1 MGRDGW
7 AAALGG
13 AAARVALSIAAGV
26 AVGAFVASFAA
37 AQSARDEQQRLQA
50 VRNEIKAVEQRLARQ
65 TTERDENA
73 RALRTAE
80 TDIAAAARKLAALR
94 ADLREGERKQRSL
107 AERAERA
114 SQRLAAER
122 GELARQVRAAYVGG
136 REEVVKLL
144 LSQDSP
150 ATLGRMLVYYDYFNR
165 ARGARIGAIA
175 GEMEEL
181 AQLRAA
187 SDAAQRELADL
198 AAAQATQVESLGH
211 ARDERRALV
220 AKLDAGIGDTNAAIA
235 KLRTEERRLGDLVKQ
250 LAAAT
255 AGFPVDTGQPFA
267 RSKGKLAW
275 PVPGRLAGDYGQPR
289 AGGPVKWNGVL
300 LEAER
305 GASVRAVY
313 SGRVAF
319 ADWLP
324 GLGLLVIVD
333 HGDGYMSLYGH
344 NESLL
349 KEPGDRVQAGEVIA
363 QVGDSGGQA
372 RPGLYF
378 EIRQN
383 GEPVNPHQWIT
394 RPVAP
399 R

>member
-7 AAALGG
+7 VAALGG
-13 AAARVALSIAAGV
+13 AAARGALSIAACAV
-26 AVGAFVASFAA
+26 VGALAASFAV

-50 VRNEIKAVEQRLARQ
+50 VRSEIKAVEQKLARQ

-73 RALRTAE
+73 RALRTVE
-80 TDIAAAARKLAALR
+80 TDIAAAARKLEALR
-94 ADLREGERKQRSL
+94 ADRREGERKQRSL
-107 AERAERA
+107 AERAARA

-122 GELARQVRAAYVGG
+122 GELARQVRAEYVGG
-136 REEVVKLL
+136 REEVLKLL

-150 ATLGRMLVYYDYFNR
+150 ATLGRTLVYYGYFNR

-175 GEMEEL
+175 GEMEDL

-198 AAAQATQVESLGH
+198 AAAQAAQVESLAR
-211 ARDERRALV
+211 ARDERRKWV

-235 KLRTEERRLGDLVKQ
+235 KLKTEERRIGDLVKQ

-305 GASVRAVY
+305 GTPVRAVY
-313 SGRVAF
+313 PGRVAF

-344 NESLL
+344 NEALL
-349 KEPGDRVQAGEVIA
+349 KEPGDRVQAGEAIA
-363 QVGDSGGQA
+363 EVGDSGGQA

-383 GEPVNPHQWIT
+383 GEPANPHEWIT
-394 RPVAP
+394 RAP
-399 R
+399 SPR